1 VCVPLNLKFKKKC
14 TRGEK

>member
-14 TRGEK
+14 TRREK